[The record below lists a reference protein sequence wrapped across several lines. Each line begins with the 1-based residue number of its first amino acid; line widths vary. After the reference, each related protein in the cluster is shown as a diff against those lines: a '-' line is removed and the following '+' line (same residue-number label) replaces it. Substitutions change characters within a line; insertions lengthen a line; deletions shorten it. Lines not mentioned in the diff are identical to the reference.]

1 MFNYVKKRYKENL
14 LLLFIIVSSVVIKI
28 KSAFLTAE
36 AFNSLLSGNTNAFIF
51 KVTLC
56 ATFYFIYT
64 LLLAFQTWYETFVR
78 QRMLADLRRD
88 IIKSYAANSPNKA
101 IKYTSGKITSWLTT
115 DINRIDNEGYKNLYN
130 ITEALIDVTF
140 SIVALYSINWML
152 MLCIVVLAI
161 VNLVLPKL
169 VDRKIAE
176 TFKELTI
183 QQETFTSNV
192 GNYLEGFLSLFSIN
206 KQSFLVSKLD
216 KEIKNMCN
224 SEISSYKIIGV
235 ATFFAAFGNVLGQ
248 IGSLIISGLFVA
260 RKLLTFG
267 DILSVSTI
275 SVSVFNGVSNLS
287 SKIIQIKGVFPIF
300 EKQLT
305 FSNLVKEELL
315 EENQKISNIT
325 FTSQLELMNVN
336 LTFNGYNI
344 FSDTNYRFKKG
355 GRYCIIGPSGT
366 GKSTLFKLLN
376 GSLNYDS
383 GEIELDGQSITK
395 IKGKA
400 LRSQITYV
408 EQTPYIFNTTLREN
422 IVLDGQFSDKEIN
435 DAIDIV
441 GLSEEVNRLGEGID
455 TWIGDGQLTLS
466 GGQKQRLALARAILN
481 GSHFLLLDES
491 TSSLNIQ
498 LAQIIEKKLLTRSDY
513 SIIFITHHLSE
524 EMKVFFDDILELR
537 DGKLISQK

>member
-383 GEIELDGQSITK
+383 GEIELDGQ
-395 IKGKA
+395 
-400 LRSQITYV
+400 
-408 EQTPYIFNTTLREN
+408 
-422 IVLDGQFSDKEIN
+422 FSDKEIN

-498 LAQIIEKKLLTRSDY
+498 LAQTIEKKLLTRSDY